1 MFVVP
6 LCNVTI
12 TSPQLPAA
20 TADAETHDERAVE
33 SVCSDI
39 ITDSLTAAMTLWK
52 QKRAEL
58 TSQATPTNDEA
69 QQDMTSSES
78 DKQEIRPATVTA
90 AENDDIV
97 VDEKENEIPAVKAA
111 TADGEG

>member
-12 TSPQLPAA
+12 PSPQLPAA

-58 TSQATPTNDEA
+58 TSQATPTNDEE
-69 QQDMTSSES
+69 QQDITPSEA
-78 DKQEIRPATVTA
+78 DKQEIRSDTTTA
-90 AENDDIV
+90 AEKDYKA
-97 VDEKENEIPAVKAA
+97 VDEKENKIPAIKDA
-111 TADGEG
+111 TADGKC

>member
-12 TSPQLPAA
+12 TSSQLPAA
-20 TADAETHDERAVE
+20 TADAETHDEWAVE

-69 QQDMTSSES
+69 QQDITSSES

-90 AENDDIV
+90 AENDEKV
-97 VDEKENEIPAVKAA
+97 VDEKENKIPAIKAA
-111 TADGEG
+111 TADG